1 MEKLATPVSE
11 GSINCVIRGTTK
23 CKICVNCVSAYRI
36 KIIYNKN
43 FEKKEYLLA
52 SVKLNFT
59 AKNIVDLLTTF

>member
-43 FEKKEYLLA
+43 FEKKLCVFFKE
-52 SVKLNFT
+52 
-59 AKNIVDLLTTF
+59 